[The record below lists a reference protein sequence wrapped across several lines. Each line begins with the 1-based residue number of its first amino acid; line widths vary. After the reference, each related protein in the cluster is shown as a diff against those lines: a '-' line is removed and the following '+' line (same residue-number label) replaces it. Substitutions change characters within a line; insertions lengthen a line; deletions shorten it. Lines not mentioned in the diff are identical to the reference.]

1 MTKFGSESKLMG
13 QIGVTLVLAQ
23 KKTSS
28 SFHAYFPTIVELQH
42 ATFLD
47 LSDPSSP

>member
-1 MTKFGSESKLMG
+1 M
-13 QIGVTLVLAQ
+13 GVTSVPV
-23 KKTSS
+23 KKKNLLL
-28 SFHAYFPTIVELQH
+28 FPYFPTVVELQH